1 MATPAAMNPA
11 PERSPVNTPNTV
23 GALNGPNGSNVSST
37 CAALNPFT
45 PDAPD
50 APDALNALIGQPVAH
65 IDTPAAVVDLDAME
79 RNIARM
85 ADFARQ
91 HRVRWRPH
99 AKLHKS
105 AALALQL
112 QRAGAC
118 GACVQKT
125 SEAEALAAG
134 GVLDLYI
141 SNEVVDPAKLRR
153 VARLAAWLAE
163 RGGQLALAVDS
174 SEGIAR
180 LAAAMAEAGSGAR
193 IGVFVEIDVGQ
204 GRCGVPPGAP
214 AAALAHA
221 VAAHAPALRFAG
233 LQAYHGGAQHMVS
246 SAARRAAIDAV
257 VQAAA
262 HTRDL
267 IESQG
272 LPVPLVTGAGTGTL
286 VHEAASGVFGE
297 VQAGSFLFM
306 DADYAH
312 NEPAP
317 GQPVFEHALFIAT
330 QVVSVRNAH
339 AVCDAGHKSHA
350 IDSGLPLVAE
360 RAPGQALHYAN
371 GGDEHGLLRRADALA
386 TLPALGE
393 RLWLVP
399 GHCDPT
405 VNLHDVLLGV
415 RGGLQHGVLECV
427 LRVDARGAL
436 T

>member
-1 MATPAAMNPA
+1 MKPP
-11 PERSPVNTPNTV
+11 PECNQVNAVNSLKP
-23 GALNGPNGSNVSST
+23 
-37 CAALNPFT
+37 
-45 PDAPD
+45 
-50 APDALNALIGQPVAH
+50 LNAPSTSTLEFLIGQPAAH

-91 HRVRWRPH
+91 HQVRWRPH

-125 SEAEALAAG
+125 SEAETLAAG
-134 GVLDLYI
+134 GVHDIFI
-141 SNEVVDPAKLRR
+141 SNEVIDPPKLLR
-153 VARLAAWLAE
+153 VARLAARLAAA
-163 RGGQLALAVDS
+163 GGQLALAVDS

-180 LAAAMAEAGSGAR
+180 LATAMVEAGDDAT
-193 IGVFVEIDVGQ
+193 IDVFVEINVGQ
-204 GRCGVPPGAP
+204 NRCGVPPGAA

-221 VAAHAPALRFAG
+221 VAAHAPQLRFAG
-233 LQAYHGGAQHMVS
+233 LQAYHGGAQHLA
-246 SAARRAAIDAV
+246 SAAVRRTTMDGV

-262 HTRDL
+262 QTRDL

-272 LPVPLVTGAGTGTL
+272 LPVPLVTGAGTGTMA
-286 VHEAASGVFGE
+286 HEASSGVFGE
-297 VQAGSFLFM
+297 LQAGSFLFM

-312 NEPAP
+312 NEATP
-317 GQPVFEHALFIAT
+317 GQPGFEHALFIAT
-330 QVVSVRNAH
+330 QVMSVQGTH

-350 IDSGLPLVAE
+350 IDSGLPLVAL
-360 RAPGQALHYAN
+360 RANGQALTYAN
-371 GGDEHGLLRRADALA
+371 GGDEHGILERADPEAA
-386 TLPALGE
+386 LPALGDK
-393 RLWLVP
+393 LWLIP

-405 VNLHDVLLGV
+405 VNLHNALIGV
-415 RGGLQHGVLECV
+415 RGGLENGVVECI

>member
-45 PDAPD
+45 PD

-99 AKLHKS
+99 AKMHKS

-214 AAALAHA
+214 AAAL
-221 VAAHAPALRFAG
+221 
-233 LQAYHGGAQHMVS
+233 
-246 SAARRAAIDAV
+246 
-257 VQAAA
+257 
-262 HTRDL
+262 
-267 IESQG
+267 
-272 LPVPLVTGAGTGTL
+272 
-286 VHEAASGVFGE
+286 
-297 VQAGSFLFM
+297 
-306 DADYAH
+306 
-312 NEPAP
+312 
-317 GQPVFEHALFIAT
+317 
-330 QVVSVRNAH
+330 
-339 AVCDAGHKSHA
+339 
-350 IDSGLPLVAE
+350 
-360 RAPGQALHYAN
+360 
-371 GGDEHGLLRRADALA
+371 
-386 TLPALGE
+386 GE

-415 RGGLQHGVLECV
+415 RGGLQHGVVECCI
-427 LRVDARGAL
+427 RVDARGAL